1 MKRKMLR
8 ALGSPREIVR
18 ERERERDEEKD
29 AAGTRV
35 T

>member
-1 MKRKMLR
+1 MLR
-8 ALGSPREIVR
+8 ERGSPREIV
-18 ERERERDEEKD
+18 RERERDEEKD